1 MTPAEVVIS
10 VVGLIAGYWLV
21 SNFITGSKSASRRD
35 DGAKVEDIE
44 RVTLAN
50 WYQIL
55 EVAEAANREEI
66 SSAYK
71 RKISQYHPDKVA
83 QMGPEI
89 RAVADAK
96 SQQINAA
103 YELGMKRFE

>member
-21 SNFITGSKSASRRD
+21 SNFITGSKSASGRD

-71 RKISQYHPDKVA
+71 RKISQYHPTRSRKSDRDSRGRGRQVA
-83 QMGPEI
+83 TDQ
-89 RAVADAK
+89 RR
-96 SQQINAA
+96 
-103 YELGMKRFE
+103 L